1 HQSNCYIEKNV
12 TDKDRIEN
20 LEDVLAQFLKPI
32 RNLPFP
38 VVVKAESTQQCF
50 VHNITV
56 IQDMA
61 FQEIRIC

>member
-1 HQSNCYIEKNV
+1 V

-38 VVVKAESTQQCF
+38 VVVKAMSDKSVLPIDIQCE
-50 VHNITV
+50 
-56 IQDMA
+56 QDNTKSH
-61 FQEIRIC
+61 